1 VAEQHVIRALRD
13 KRSELAGL
21 VKGLEQKLGE
31 HRTTLTHLDA
41 TLRLFD
47 PQIRPEE
54 IRPRQPRTRSVWF
67 RPGEC
72 LRRIYDV
79 LREAPEPL
87 TTRAIAD
94 RIIAMK
100 DMTNGDE
107 RSRALIRKVVLGSLN
122 RPGTRSSGSRPRAW
136 SGGGCVRRRGRV
148 ASSRRNRPT
157 VGSASPGGSRHAP
170 ARRC

>member
-1 VAEQHVIRALRD
+1 MAEQHVIRALRD

-122 RPGTRSSGSRPRAW
+122 RARDTVERVETAGV
-136 SGGGCVRRRGRV
+136 VRWRV
-148 ASSRRNRPT
+148 R
-157 VGSASPGGSRHAP
+157 
-170 ARRC
+170 

>member
-1 VAEQHVIRALRD
+1 LNFGRRTAVAEQHVIRALRD
-13 KRSELAGL
+13 KQSELAGL
-21 VKGLEQKLGE
+21 VKGLEQRLGE

-72 LRRIYDV
+72 LRLIYDV
-79 LREAPEPL
+79 LREAAEPL

-94 RIIAMK
+94 RSIDMK

-122 RPGTRSSGSRPRAW
+122 RARDTVERVETAGV
-136 SGGGCVRRRGRV
+136 VRWRV
-148 ASSRRNRPT
+148 R
-157 VGSASPGGSRHAP
+157 
-170 ARRC
+170 